1 MISFRQ
7 DLELDPI
14 RNLPLRDAIVVSP
27 NTLIRAAVA
36 LMRDRSLGCAV
47 IVEHGL
53 FPVGLFTEQSVLKV
67 LTQNASLDERPVRA
81 FADPNF
87 MSVTASEPISKVWD
101 AIQTN
106 GLRFICVTDDDGRLI
121 GITGQRGIAEYIA
134 EYFPQ
139 QVTVQR
145 LGSTPWMQQR
155 EGA

>member
-7 DLELDPI
+7 DLEHEPI
-14 RNLPLRDAIVVSP
+14 RNLPLRDAIVVTP
-27 NTLIRAAVA
+27 YTLIRAAVA
-36 LMRDRSLGCAV
+36 VMRDRSLGCAV

-53 FPVGLFTEQSVLKV
+53 IPVGLFTEQSLLKV

-87 MSVTASEPISKVWD
+87 MAFTASEPISKVWD

-106 GLRFICVTDDDGRLI
+106 GLRFVCVTDDDGRLI
-121 GITGQRGIAEYIA
+121 GVTGQRGIAEYIA